1 MRNNQGSET
10 ASTGGELMTSRKHQ
24 AQAMGTMK
32 KTHGGK
38 QKHRDH
44 RAFYALAIMLLT
56 GFLIAC
62 DPPGNPPGNET
73 PDPMPR
79 GTVATPTFSID
90 DMPVTGG
97 IVRNNKTLTITAAT
111 GATISYTIDE
121 GEATVTTSNR
131 ADISLASPFEL
142 GVHTFR
148 AIAQMSGF
156 NDSEPAI
163 ATFIVAAVG
172 DVDVDDNGLIEIF
185 NLDMLDNIRHNFA
198 GTSYDDEADDGAG
211 NLGSTT
217 GAPATPP
224 SNCASRNP
232 ATNLCGYELMQDLD
246 FTVAAH
252 YAEGVVNRT
261 WRPVGDDPDAF
272 RTVGFNGFGADSGI
286 TGGFTAIF
294 EGNGH
299 SIANFYSRSTA
310 STGKN
315 VGLFRLLSTPAHIR
329 LASPAHIRNVGLTGV
344 HVYGG
349 EGVDNIGG
357 LVGYIR
363 NGTITASHVS
373 GNVHGGAGNDSIGG
387 LVGYNEGGTISASHA
402 SGSVHGGGENDVVG
416 GLLGYS
422 AGGSITASHA
432 SGSVH
437 GGAGGDS
444 VGGLVGWDSG
454 TIRASYATGH
464 PDGGVG
470 SDNVGGLIGLGLTS
484 TISASYASGNPN
496 GGAED
501 DNVGGLVGQKGSGL
515 TITAS
520 YATGHPDGGD
530 GDMDR
535 VGELTGRLYGTVTA
549 SYAFGTVSNNDV
561 TTSAAGD
568 PSSGTDYPSGVSSAA
583 ALKGDSTEPATYAG
597 ASWDS
602 ESDGTKGAWNFGTD
616 TQDPALVYADY
627 DGSGGTDYCSTFPAT
642 VPETTIPL
650 VCGTTLLGGQGR

>member
-1 MRNNQGSET
+1 MRNNQSSET
-10 ASTGGELMTSRKHQ
+10 ASIGGELMTSRKHQ

-32 KTHGGK
+32 KTHGGN

-44 RAFYALAIMLLT
+44 RALYALAIILLT
-56 GFLIAC
+56 SFLIAC
-62 DPPGNPPGNET
+62 DPPGNTPPGNET

-79 GTVATPTFSID
+79 ETVATPTFSID

-111 GATISYTIDE
+111 GATISYTIGE
-121 GEATVTTSNR
+121 GEATVTTSNT
-131 ADISLASPFEL
+131 ADISFAAPFEL
-142 GVHTFR
+142 GEHTFR
-148 AIAQMSGF
+148 AIARMSGL

-172 DVDVDDNGLIEIF
+172 DVDVNDNGLIEIF
-185 NLDMLDNIRHNFA
+185 NLDMLDNIRHNLA
-198 GTSYDDEADDGAG
+198 GTSYIASMGGTA
-211 NLGSTT
+211 STT

-224 SNCASRNP
+224 SNCASRSP

-252 YAEGVVNRT
+252 YDEGVVNRT

-272 RTVGFNGFGADSGI
+272 TTVGFNGFGADSGDA
-286 TGGFTAIF
+286 GDFAAIF

-299 SIANFYSRSTA
+299 SIANFYSRNTA
-310 STGKN
+310 STGKY
-315 VGLFRLLSTPAHIR
+315 VGLFRL

-349 EGVDNIGG
+349 GGNDFVGG

-363 NGTITASHVS
+363 SGT
-373 GNVHGGAGNDSIGG
+373 
-387 LVGYNEGGTISASHA
+387 
-402 SGSVHGGGENDVVG
+402 
-416 GLLGYS
+416 
-422 AGGSITASHA
+422 ITASHA
-432 SGSVH
+432 SGKVHGGGGNDRVGGLVGYNTGTITASHASASVH

-444 VGGLVGWDSG
+444 VGGLVGADGG
-454 TIRASYATGH
+454 TVTASYATGH

-470 SDNVGGLIGLGLTS
+470 NDDVGGLLGWGQGGTV
-484 TISASYASGNPN
+484 TASYASGNPN

-501 DNVGGLVGQKGSGL
+501 DNVGGLLGL
-515 TITAS
+515 KWTSQTITAS
-520 YATGHPDGGD
+520 YATGNPDGGM
-530 GDMDR
+530 GTMDR
-535 VGELTGRLYGTVTA
+535 VGSLVGANNGASTA

-568 PSSGTDYPSGVSSAA
+568 PSSGTDPPSGATSAA
-583 ALKGDSTEPATYAG
+583 ALKGDSTDATTYAG

-602 ESDGTKGAWNFGTD
+602 GSGGTKGAWNFGT
-616 TQDPALVYADY
+616 TRQNPALVYADY
-627 DGSGGTDYCSTFPAT
+627 DGAGTAFPSCSPNNGGFPEH
-642 VPETTIPL
+642 VPGTTITL
-650 VCGTTLLGGQGR
+650 ECGTTLIGGQGR